1 MCKVSSY
8 TDVILCNCGKAHSM
22 STKQLIFMSLPVFL
36 NGLYILTPL
45 AFIQLCGLDLNFLNN
60 LTSMCLFSGEISTEM
75 LQRKVKIMQ
84 INLLVAEFIDGFHFN
99 LIEGE
104 NIQLDIYFSYESNSF
119 FYFSEALLLYSRKK
133 CDIIFAGL
141 IMDFY
146 TSHLC
151 VFFPLHA
158 FIYYQNSDWSSYF
171 VSQLTVSQDC
181 LGKFD

>member
-8 TDVILCNCGKAHSM
+8 TDVFLCNCGKAHLM
-22 STKQLIFMSLPVFL
+22 SIKQLIFMWLLVFL
-36 NGLYILTPL
+36 NGLYILTLL
-45 AFIQLCGLDLNFLNN
+45 AFIQVCGLDLNFLNN
-60 LTSMCLFSGEISTEM
+60 LTSMCLFSGETSTKM

-84 INLLVAEFIDGFHFN
+84 MNLLVAEFIDGFHFN
-99 LIEGE
+99 LIEDE
-104 NIQLDIYFSYESNSF
+104 NIQLDIYFPNESNSF

-146 TSHLC
+146 TLKNDNLC

-158 FIYYQNSDWSSYF
+158 FIYYQNSD
-171 VSQLTVSQDC
+171 
-181 LGKFD
+181 